1 MKSRL
6 LLAVKHSPVFSRS
19 VTSQE
24 NKSSLGRDYSVLSAT
39 DPVCPAH
46 RGSLVTVDWLSNW
59 FYSCLGLF
67 ASLSDH
73 WTPDP
78 SLNLGIPVLR
88 SKADSGAVIFVMNT
102 LIWKYQFKVCL
113 LWYLPRNYS
122 MVKFGI
128 CWEEWILL
136 LHSVAH
142 FHLKALLSSHWG
154 PLSFEDRILCF
165 VQRSGCSSWRNSHLH
180 PHPM

>member
-39 DPVCPAH
+39 DPLCPAH
-46 RGSLVTVDWLSNW
+46 HGSLVTVDWLSNW

-67 ASLSDH
+67 ASLSDQ
-73 WTPDP
+73 DP
-78 SLNLGIPVLR
+78 RSITDLGIPVLR

-102 LIWKYQFKVCL
+102 LI
-113 LWYLPRNYS
+113 
-122 MVKFGI
+122 
-128 CWEEWILL
+128 
-136 LHSVAH
+136 
-142 FHLKALLSSHWG
+142 
-154 PLSFEDRILCF
+154 
-165 VQRSGCSSWRNSHLH
+165 
-180 PHPM
+180 